1 MKDIT
6 KLLAKGNL
14 TPRERVLLVIRN
26 EAHERKTG
34 KNLVTEADIVALT
47 TSWKPR
53 DYKEAEQYNKYL
65 EVWNMFGRLEIDM
78 QTSYLMSQLSI
89 ARLEQIAQM
98 FYYKRDSP
106 KQREHFLSRVIPD
119 DHTKEF
125 RNFFLQHSGF
135 EYDRLVHLYTFY
147 SLPKKLQ
154 QDILLLDPSVT
165 SDHSYFLAE
174 EQLAH
179 ILTGKQSLSEKE
191 VDVLSKIVIDSVPW
205 GQEANFSVVKI
216 SVKEVIFKTHFAG
229 YSLLNFGKRLASRN
243 NITYKTEDELH
254 VELAKLP
261 DLKYKLE
268 GIVRDTIREGLFF
281 NEYTPLCNSAGYL
294 TFEGETELRHDEIM
308 RRWIKAKDKTVNL
321 LQQHIASGDLALK
334 KRPTKFFEVS
344 LNKTFITGESLLR
357 SNIKL
362 PFIED
367 YKNQF
372 ADVTLYSYPAFLIQ
386 ESSVFESYSHLLE
399 FKTVTEKMSEIIGE
413 DLSEKALKHLA
424 EISDSINTLNFYLR
438 HIDDYIQEFIY
449 TQGSIKYPLQTFL
462 PDPSITLQNLT
473 PKKNEGLKIF
483 TEELSKL
490 RT

>member
-14 TPRERVLLVIRN
+14 SPRERVLLVIRN
-26 EAHERKTG
+26 EAHERTTG
-34 KNLVTEADIVALT
+34 KSLVTEADIVALT
-47 TSWKPR
+47 MNWKPR
-53 DYKEAEQYNKYL
+53 DYREAEQYNKYL

-89 ARLEQIAQM
+89 ARLEQVAQL
-98 FYYKRDSP
+98 FYFKRDEP
-106 KQREHFLSRVIPD
+106 EQRQQLLSRVIPEE
-119 DHTKEF
+119 HTKEF
-125 RNFFLQHSGF
+125 NNFFLQHSGF

-154 QDILLLDPSVT
+154 ADILLLDPSANT
-165 SDHSYFLAE
+165 DHSYFLAE

-191 VDVLSKIVIDSVPW
+191 VAELTKIVIDSIPW
-205 GQEANFSVVKI
+205 GQEVNFSVIKI
-216 SVKEVIFKTHFAG
+216 SVKEIIFKTHFAG
-229 YSLLNFGKRLASRN
+229 YSLLNFGKRLASRD
-243 NITYKTEDELH
+243 NIIYESEDELH
-254 VELAKLP
+254 TKLAKLP

-268 GIVRDTIREGLFF
+268 GIVRDSIREGLFF
-281 NEYTPLCNSAGYL
+281 DEYTPLCNSKGHI
-294 TFEGETELRHDEIM
+294 TFEGETELKHDEIL
-308 RRWIKAKDKTVNL
+308 RRWIKAKGKTVNIF
-321 LQQHIASGDLALK
+321 QQHIDSGDLILK
-334 KRPTKFFEVS
+334 KRPSKFFEVS
-344 LNKTFITGESLLR
+344 LNKTFITGESLVR
-357 SNIKL
+357 SNIQL

-372 ADVTLYSYPAFLIQ
+372 AEVTLYSYPSFLIH

-399 FKTVTEKMSEIIGE
+399 FKAVTEKMSEIIGE
-413 DLSEKALKHLA
+413 DLSEKVLKHLA

-438 HIDDYIQEFIY
+438 HTDDYIQEAIY
-449 TQGSIKYPLQTFL
+449 TKGNIKYPLQTFL

-473 PKKNEGLKIF
+473 PKKNDGLKMF
-483 TEELSKL
+483 TEELNKL